1 MQEDAAFCSRG
12 LGCRRSKVLR
22 NYQIGIA
29 TPSLLCGHLIASYV
43 MTPTGWSVI
52 MKKLSLALVLAVALV
67 ALPKLPVYAQTTP
80 YPCPTAVGCS
90 VSVPEP
96 STFTQLAVGLLAVGG
111 LALFYRRK
119 RSAPN

>member
-1 MQEDAAFCSRG
+1 
-12 LGCRRSKVLR
+12 
-22 NYQIGIA
+22 
-29 TPSLLCGHLIASYV
+29 
-43 MTPTGWSVI
+43 

-67 ALPKLPVYAQTTP
+67 ALPKLPVYAQTNV
-80 YPCPTAVGCS
+80 PCPTAVGCR

-119 RSAPN
+119 RFARN